1 LAARFDWLRCRGG
14 GGAPHFE
21 PFKARIP
28 MHNQSLSDRDQPPTL
43 ATGLRRFFGA
53 IVPETDAPENAEFL
67 RALLLLGGALFTLT
81 LLTYFCTTSWTWPFP
96 RDKATLVLGRDFL
109 NLWMYGRAA
118 LDIDPARFYDIA
130 TYNGELARL
139 LGPGYPGQNWPNPPT
154 ALVVMAPFG
163 LLAHFPALIAWY
175 AIGILAFYLAGRRE
189 VSDARI
195 LAAVLVSPAALLCVI
210 SGQSSFLTTAALLA
224 IFASLDKRQV
234 IAGVLIGLLTV
245 KPQLGVLF
253 PVALIA
259 SGRWRVFLWAAVTA
273 LAISAIS
280 VALGGPDSWH
290 DYIVKALPLQR
301 EVLGDAAGAAVPF
314 QPTVFM
320 NVRGLVGNRVG
331 EAIQLA
337 FAVAA
342 VTAVAAAFRYRNG
355 SDIRLL
361 QALFFACTI
370 CASPYMGGYDLLPLT
385 FAAVALLAEEKL
397 DPKGRRL
404 AQLVFWTP
412 ALQLLFG
419 NLQIPGPGFIA
430 PVFAAYLMLKL
441 FAPIANRAGQGDHL
455 AAAG

>member
-1 LAARFDWLRCRGG
+1 
-14 GGAPHFE
+14 
-21 PFKARIP
+21 
-28 MHNQSLSDRDQPPTL
+28 MHDHSLPDRDHRPTL
-43 ATGLRRFFGA
+43 TAGGLRRILRA
-53 IVPETDAPENAEFL
+53 LVPDTDAPENAEFL

-81 LLTYFCTTSWTWPFP
+81 LLTYFCTTSWTLPFP

-109 NLWMYGRAA
+109 NLWMYGRAV

-163 LLAHFPALIAWY
+163 FLAYFPALIAWF

-195 LAAVLVSPAALLCVI
+195 LAVVLVSPAALLCVI

-224 IFASLDKRQV
+224 IFASLDKRPV

-253 PVALIA
+253 PFALIA
-259 SGRWRVFLWAAVTA
+259 SGRWRVFWWAAVSTLA
-273 LAISAIS
+273 LIAIS
-280 VALGGPDSWH
+280 VALGGQDGWH
-290 DYIVKALPLQR
+290 DYVVKALPLQR
-301 EVLGDAAGAAVPF
+301 EVLGDAAGTAVPF

-320 NVRGLVGNRVG
+320 NVRGLVGNRIG
-331 EAIQLA
+331 EAIQLVFA
-337 FAVAA
+337 IAAVA
-342 VTAVAAAFRYRNG
+342 AVAAAFRYRNR

-361 QALFFACTI
+361 QALFFACTV
-370 CASPYMGGYDLLPLT
+370 CTSPYMGAYDLLPLT
-385 FAAVALLAEEKL
+385 FAAVALLAEGKL
-397 DPKGRRL
+397 DARGRRL

-419 NLQIPGPGFIA
+419 NLHIPGPGFIA
-430 PVFAAYLMLKL
+430 PVFAAYVILKL
-441 FAPIANRAGQGDHL
+441 FAPVASRAGQGDRL